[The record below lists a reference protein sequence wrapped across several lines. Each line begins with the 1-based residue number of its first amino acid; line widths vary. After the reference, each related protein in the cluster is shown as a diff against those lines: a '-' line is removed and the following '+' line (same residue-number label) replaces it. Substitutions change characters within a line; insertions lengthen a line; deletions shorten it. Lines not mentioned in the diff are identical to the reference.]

1 MSVIIVVHFAISVFT
16 LKGVLVERILPDK
29 QWQEN
34 IAPKLDD
41 YFMEQILPE
50 LVCPVHK
57 PAYYL

>member
-1 MSVIIVVHFAISVFT
+1 M
-16 LKGVLVERILPDK
+16 ERILPDK